1 MKAIILT
8 FIILTSLCSCHNQ
21 SSIELKLKKGKPF
34 TEATLNLPDTT
45 IHIPLDSLGEAFV
58 HIILPEKHWG
68 YGKLFYGFAQLPV
81 FCYKDFK
88 AVVSLTSLRPEV
100 TFEGKGAALNE
111 EINEHSPIN
120 EEAYKLSEKDF
131 LAEIDK
137 RYIQRSKKLEQI
149 HFPKKFKQIE
159 LYRLKLLDAYSVCS
173 YPSFHASF
181 LKQAEKKPSTN
192 YYEYLD
198 NYIIDDSVVLQNQQ
212 SKSLLLNAIK
222 DIAMIKSEKQA
233 ESARDELGIRVDYVL
248 QSFSNSSLKSYLIQS
263 LITTYTSQYGVN
275 ELGELRDTFNRFVLD
290 PIAKQDLNNL
300 YAQTQKLQ
308 PGKPSPDFA
317 FKDINGKTITLKSLR
332 GKYVYID
339 VWATWCGPCCK
350 EIPHLEKLME
360 EFENENI
367 HFVSISID
375 RNQKAWRD
383 MIDQKKMKG
392 IQLHIGNNKD
402 FEKDYMISMIPR
414 FILLDPQG
422 NIVNAKMSRP
432 SAPETMNAIKKLL
445 KRTNS

>member
-1 MKAIILT
+1 M
-8 FIILTSLCSCHNQ
+8 
-21 SSIELKLKKGKPF
+21 
-34 TEATLNLPDTT
+34 TE
-45 IHIPLDSLGEAFV
+45 I
-58 HIILPEKHWG
+58 
-68 YGKLFYGFAQLPV
+68 
-81 FCYKDFK
+81 
-88 AVVSLTSLRPEV
+88 
-100 TFEGKGAALNE
+100 
-111 EINEHSPIN
+111 
-120 EEAYKLSEKDF
+120 
-131 LAEIDK
+131 
-137 RYIQRSKKLEQI
+137 
-149 HFPKKFKQIE
+149 
-159 LYRLKLLDAYSVCS
+159 
-173 YPSFHASF
+173 
-181 LKQAEKKPSTN
+181 
-192 YYEYLD
+192 
-198 NYIIDDSVVLQNQQ
+198 
-212 SKSLLLNAIK
+212 
-222 DIAMIKSEKQA
+222 
-233 ESARDELGIRVDYVL
+233 
-248 QSFSNSSLKSYLIQS
+248 NSSLKSYLIQS